1 MTKIPLLPYP
11 LGCSPPQTREESAI
25 LRAALGSGKLR
36 IEGSLSF
43 KRAQAALQVETEISI
58 RAAALPAPGPRP
70 LPRGARFAGSAA
82 ADSPKHEGAALRLQK
97 VYKSFRTRRQLA
109 DYAVLVEQSWWKLLD
124 FALLKCSSVSFFE
137 VLQRGSLA
145 GAPKQQTKL
154 PWRALPWPCSCG
166 EQVWAR
172 RKRKQAARYYRKS
185 PQWQPISNF
194 YDIMVGKGLL
204 KDENAQKLALQ
215 HWLEA
220 AALEEILYQFEEKL
234 QAEREEAARKQEELQ
249 AQLQAQQAALEE
261 NQSLLRQ
268 AQEEVKGMHTKF
280 EETNALL

>member
-1 MTKIPLLPYP
+1 VEEEA
-11 LGCSPPQTREESAI
+11 PPPSAGGAGEESAI

-137 VLQRGSLA
+137 VVIWFFNKTKMTEYNFIYHAFPFQLQRGSLA

-194 YDIMVGKGLL
+194 YDIMV
-204 KDENAQKLALQ
+204 
-215 HWLEA
+215 
-220 AALEEILYQFEEKL
+220 
-234 QAEREEAARKQEELQ
+234 
-249 AQLQAQQAALEE
+249 
-261 NQSLLRQ
+261 
-268 AQEEVKGMHTKF
+268 
-280 EETNALL
+280 TNMSNNF